1 MMKKTDKKVLIGK
14 IFILILILYLYHPG
28 ILLNVV
34 FGMVILGVIAYFIL
48 VYMDRLKE
56 KKCLKKELT
65 CTKEI
70 YAVITKIKRNPDVEF
85 DNVKVT
91 CQMENGEFIW
101 KSDWMKES
109 KRLAVGDRII
119 VYVEPENY
127 NNFYIVI

>member
-91 CQMENGEFIW
+91 WRMGNLFG
-101 KSDWMKES
+101 K
-109 KRLAVGDRII
+109 
-119 VYVEPENY
+119 
-127 NNFYIVI
+127 VIG

>member
-56 KKCLKKELT
+56 
-65 CTKEI
+65 
-70 YAVITKIKRNPDVEF
+70 
-85 DNVKVT
+85 
-91 CQMENGEFIW
+91 
-101 KSDWMKES
+101 
-109 KRLAVGDRII
+109 
-119 VYVEPENY
+119 
-127 NNFYIVI
+127 